1 MTLPVNRRVVGLFI
15 NLFIFLQTTSGQYQ
29 IPDVTISAL
38 KPRGFRAS
46 IPDAPNVS
54 LFVFQGNVNRP
65 IGSTDVGTISGEVL
79 QPKDGWWTVEEPG
92 IELKIGDVINYY
104 VVVTADRAGYI
115 KDKLSYTVTALED
128 RTLTP
133 NTPPPPPP
141 LRPTPSPPECRPTAT
156 LVQGG
161 TACAGQT
168 IFEEN
173 FDNFRDDIWQIE
185 QYLPSSPNFPF
196 VSYQRLSS
204 DPTVSVSN
212 GELRIALNLQ
222 QRVPGFNADSIFTG
236 SLNLYSGCTSP
247 AAEACMKQAS
257 GADILPPIVSGRI
270 ISKGFAFTYGTVTIR
285 AKLPQGDWIYPE
297 MLLEPIRNKYG
308 SPHYSSGVLQIASA
322 RGNKVLS
329 SGTTDYSNKVLF
341 GGPIMDLQCHDTLL
355 SSRTLTNDNWGDS
368 YHEYSVRWAPDRIT
382 LSVDGV
388 EWARVEPTASGLRGR
403 FPAQCTQLPRNLLQ
417 FGSKMAPFDD
427 YFYITLGMGAGSITE
442 FPDGVKTVNDRPK
455 PWSNP
460 GRKALLNFWQD
471 MDSWLSTWNQP
482 QLLVD
487 YVKVV
492 AL

>member
-1 MTLPVNRRVVGLFI
+1 MTLPVNRRVVGLLI
-15 NLFIFLQTTSGQYQ
+15 NLFTFLQTISGQYQ

-185 QYLPSSPNFPF
+185 QYLPSSPVRYLYRQFTHFYLFKSLSCMFFP
-196 VSYQRLSS
+196 
-204 DPTVSVSN
+204 
-212 GELRIALNLQ
+212 
-222 QRVPGFNADSIFTG
+222 
-236 SLNLYSGCTSP
+236 
-247 AAEACMKQAS
+247 
-257 GADILPPIVSGRI
+257 
-270 ISKGFAFTYGTVTIR
+270 
-285 AKLPQGDWIYPE
+285 
-297 MLLEPIRNKYG
+297 
-308 SPHYSSGVLQIASA
+308 
-322 RGNKVLS
+322 
-329 SGTTDYSNKVLF
+329 
-341 GGPIMDLQCHDTLL
+341 
-355 SSRTLTNDNWGDS
+355 
-368 YHEYSVRWAPDRIT
+368 
-382 LSVDGV
+382 
-388 EWARVEPTASGLRGR
+388 
-403 FPAQCTQLPRNLLQ
+403 
-417 FGSKMAPFDD
+417 
-427 YFYITLGMGAGSITE
+427 
-442 FPDGVKTVNDRPK
+442 
-455 PWSNP
+455 
-460 GRKALLNFWQD
+460 
-471 MDSWLSTWNQP
+471 
-482 QLLVD
+482 
-487 YVKVV
+487 
-492 AL
+492 